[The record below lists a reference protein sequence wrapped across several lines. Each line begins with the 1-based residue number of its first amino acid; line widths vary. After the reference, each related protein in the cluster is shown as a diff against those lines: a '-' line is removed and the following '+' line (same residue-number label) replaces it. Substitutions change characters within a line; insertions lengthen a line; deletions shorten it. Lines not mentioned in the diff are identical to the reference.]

1 MFFPTLQPTL
11 NHMCPVGFGAR
22 LLRLRFSQD
31 LVRLNEA
38 VCRCK
43 CGSREIEQAWSQA
56 FVCLVLR
63 VLDVVAV
70 HEIPGLV
77 LILHH

>member
-1 MFFPTLQPTL
+1 MGCGLKHPPAPPNWLCEQ
-11 NHMCPVGFGAR
+11 AR

-77 LILHH
+77 